1 MALQDLND
9 YELFRAC
16 GPLYPAFAI
25 ESLTSLLLG
34 LFFCYLSLKICVRS
48 DVQSPVRSFVWMIWS
63 WAQPHVSEWWETVR
77 RWPEMNKRPLVERMG
92 MCRQLNLAMC
102 LAQALAAFLSIFRWL
117 HINNVNGV
125 RYLGYAFTCAL
136 MQAELVVL
144 IAPYVPCYKLN
155 CVGIVVL
162 THIYLVLGWIGSLH
176 EGFLFEDASWEL
188 FKSSGTVSDLVVTTK
203 GIFIGCTAA
212 GLCTLLLVQMPFLAI
227 IYFCKG
233 GSSNDDLPGHF
244 LKLFA
249 TVWFT
254 WPAFPGWWLISAE
267 GLGLLADSKSNAVGF
282 ALLNIISKGSFTFV
296 MLGIGSHHKKRTA
309 RKSTSIEELPGSQ
322 PESPKPTEANWLVKS
337 LQDFERSTSHFS
349 DTEKLKAEKKD
360 EGPESPKFELQEDS
374 QKFGK
379 KEIEIAV

>member
-1 MALQDLND
+1 
-9 YELFRAC
+9 
-16 GPLYPAFAI
+16 
-25 ESLTSLLLG
+25 
-34 LFFCYLSLKICVRS
+34 
-48 DVQSPVRSFVWMIWS
+48 
-63 WAQPHVSEWWETVR
+63 
-77 RWPEMNKRPLVERMG
+77 
-92 MCRQLNLAMC
+92 
-102 LAQALAAFLSIFRWL
+102 
-117 HINNVNGV
+117 
-125 RYLGYAFTCAL
+125 
-136 MQAELVVL
+136 VVL